1 MTTYRACAQEKDE
14 FVDNILMDV
23 AALGVSYQRLT
34 YTSDYFLQL
43 VDLAERLIRA
53 GHLYADDTPS
63 EQMRA
68 VRRPTTEHFVCFFGF
83 AKRRRCAAWVQL
95 WKHCLCMP
103 FIVGPVYDGQLSYY
117 GDGTPFQVC

>member
-1 MTTYRACAQEKDE
+1 MRASGLFLACAFRAAQLITYRACAQEKDE

-34 YTSDYFLQL
+34 YTSDYFPQL

-68 VRRPTTEHFVCFFGF
+68 VRRPTTEHVVCFGFFGSCQKKNVCSMGP
-83 AKRRRCAAWVQL
+83 ALRE
-95 WKHCLCMP
+95 HSLCMP
-103 FIVGPVYDGQLSYY
+103 
-117 GDGTPFQVC
+117 